1 MNLYPVDST
10 IGFPNIY
17 PLDSDL
23 FGGYHYQFLEK
34 PGPSDKNKL
43 ERFRRTF
50 FNVPLQGSY
59 PFLNKK
65 FKNFSRTFKDTFPI
79 FQGRHSVQ
87 KKSLESMSFLVL
99 PQHE

>member
-1 MNLYPVDST
+1 MIS
-10 IGFPNIY
+10 
-17 PLDSDL
+17 L
-23 FGGYHYQFLEK
+23 FVEFVAAL
-34 PGPSDKNKL
+34 
-43 ERFRRTF
+43 R
-50 FNVPLQGSY
+50 QGSY

-65 FKNFSRTFKDTFPI
+65 FTNFSRTFKDTFPI